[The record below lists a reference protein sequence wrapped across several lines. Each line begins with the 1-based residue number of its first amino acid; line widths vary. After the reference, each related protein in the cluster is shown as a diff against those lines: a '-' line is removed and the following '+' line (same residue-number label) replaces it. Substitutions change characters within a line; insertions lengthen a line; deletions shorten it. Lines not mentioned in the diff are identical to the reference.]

1 MLYID
6 WQPSMEAIKIG
17 SFSIL
22 WYSLCWV
29 IGLIGGYF
37 IVRKLYADQRI
48 DPELKNGRLVASHRF
63 DPLFLYCFIGVVLG
77 ARIGH
82 CVFYEPDYY
91 LTSWKGIV
99 EMLLPVRI
107 DNAGGWH
114 MEGYRGLAS
123 HGGAIGLFIALM
135 LYKWRKQMPAF
146 IILDNLGIA
155 APFCAACIRIGNLM
169 NSEIIGTQTDVPWAF
184 IFHTHESMVNGQT
197 VPRHP
202 SQLYEAI
209 AYIIIFIIILLIYR
223 KSRKAYLGKENQL
236 YQVRERI
243 SVGSGF
249 YFGLCIAAIFTFR
262 FCIEFLKKEQGGIDD
277 GSLPI
282 DMGQILSIPFVIT
295 GVWAMTRKN
304 YLSEKR
310 KVNSVKLE

>member
-1 MLYID
+1 MNPLYID
-6 WQPSMEAIKIG
+6 WQPSVEALKIG

-29 IGLIGGYF
+29 IGLVGAYF
-37 IVRKLYADQRI
+37 IVRQLFVDQRI
-48 DPELKNGRLVASHRF
+48 DPELKNGKLVPSHRF

-91 LTSWKGIV
+91 LTSWKGVV
-99 EMLLPVRI
+99 EMILPVRI
-107 DNAGGWH
+107 DNGGHWH

-123 HGGAIGLFIALM
+123 HGGTIGIMIALL
-135 LYKWRKQMPAF
+135 LYKRKKRMPLLVIF
-146 IILDNLGIA
+146 DNLSIA
-155 APFCAACIRIGNLM
+155 APFASACIRVGNLM
-169 NSEIIGTQTDVPWAF
+169 NSEIIGTPTDLPWGF
-184 IFHTHESMVNGQT
+184 VFHTNEAQVDGQL

-202 SQLYEAI
+202 AQLYEAI
-209 AYIIIFIIILLIYR
+209 AYVIIFIIILLIYR
-223 KSRKAYLGKENQL
+223 KSKAAYQGKDNTL

-249 YFGLCIAAIFTFR
+249 YFGLCIAAIFAFR
-262 FCIEFLKKEQGGIDD
+262 FCIEFLKKEQGGVDD

-282 DMGQILSIPFVIT
+282 DMGQILSIPFVLT
-295 GVWAMTRKN
+295 GLWAMTRKF
-304 YLSEKR
+304 
-310 KVNSVKLE
+310 KV

>member
-1 MLYID
+1 MTFLYID
-6 WQPSMEAIKIG
+6 WQPSMEALKIG

-29 IGLIGGYF
+29 IGLVGAYF
-37 IVRKLYADQRI
+37 IVRRLFVEQRI
-48 DPELKNGRLVASHRF
+48 DPELKDGRLVASHRF

-82 CVFYEPDYY
+82 CVFYEPGTY
-91 LTSWKGIV
+91 LTSFKGVI

-107 DNAGGWH
+107 SADGSWH

-123 HGGAIGLFIALM
+123 HGGTLGLFFALL
-135 LYKWRKQMPAF
+135 LYKHKKKMPF
-146 IILDNLGIA
+146 FVILDNLGIA
-155 APFCAACIRIGNLM
+155 APFSAACIRIGNLM

-184 IFHTHESMVNGQT
+184 IFHTSEAKVNGEF

-209 AYIIIFIIILLIYR
+209 AYLIIFIVVVMIYR
-223 KSRKAYLGKENQL
+223 KSKAAYKGKENTL

-262 FCIEFLKKEQGGIDD
+262 FFIEFLKKEQGGVDD

-282 DMGQILSIPFVIT
+282 DMGQILSIPFIIA
-295 GVWAMTRKN
+295 GIWSMMRN
-304 YLSEKR
+304 YKKEPES
-310 KVNSVKLE
+310 

>member
-1 MLYID
+1 MILYID
-6 WQPSMEAIKIG
+6 WQPSIEALKLG
-17 SFSIL
+17 SFTIL

-29 IGLIGGYF
+29 IGLIGAYF
-37 IVRKLYADQRI
+37 IVRKLFIDQRI

-63 DPLFLYCFIGVVLG
+63 DPLFLYCFVGVVLG

-91 LTSWKGIV
+91 LTSFKGIV
-99 EMLLPVRI
+99 EMILPVRI
-107 DNAGGWH
+107 DAGGSWH

-123 HGGAIGLFIALM
+123 HGGTLGLILALL
-135 LYKWRKQMPAF
+135 LYRKKKQVPLF
-146 IILDNLGIA
+146 VILDNIGIA
-155 APFCAACIRIGNLM
+155 APFSAMCIRIGNLM
-169 NSEIIGTQTDVPWAF
+169 NSEIVGTQTDVPWAF
-184 IFHTHESMVNGQT
+184 IFHSPDAMVDGQL

-209 AYIIIFIIILLIYR
+209 AYAIIFIIILMVYKR
-223 KSRKAYLGKENQL
+223 SKRAYQGKENQL

-249 YFGLCIAAIFTFR
+249 YFGLCVAAIFTFR
-262 FCIEFLKKEQGGIDD
+262 FFIEFLKKEQGGIDD

-282 DMGQILSIPFVIT
+282 DMGQILSIPLIIVGLWSMF
-295 GVWAMTRKN
+295 RKCEMRN
-304 YLSEKR
+304 E
-310 KVNSVKLE
+310 